1 MPARPSADA
10 GLRRTFLA
18 AGFAAAALTLAAG
31 LAPAGAA
38 DPPPDAHAAPNGSV
52 PSGAQYFKLDPFI
65 VPVMSRTAVVR
76 HLTFI
81 VTLELASVDM
91 RTRVQQRLP
100 ILRHALNTAL
110 LQLVGVERADGT
122 LPPISAVKE
131 RMLQVTREVTGPD
144 TVRALLMELVYERRL
159 R

>member
-1 MPARPSADA
+1 M
-10 GLRRTFLA
+10 
-18 AGFAAAALTLAAG
+18 
-31 LAPAGAA
+31 
-38 DPPPDAHAAPNGSV
+38 
-52 PSGAQYFKLDPFI
+52 PSGGQYYKLDPFT

-81 VTLELASVDM
+81 VTLELKDDSM
-91 RTRVQQRLP
+91 RAVVQSRLP

-122 LPPISAVKE
+122 LPPIAAIKT
-131 RMLQVTREVTGPD
+131 RMLDVTREVTGPD
-144 TVRALLMELVYERRL
+144 AVHALLMESVYERRL